1 MNTFSAHAEEH
12 RSSAGGGQDS
22 HRTRRIW
29 WLYIGGCGFL
39 HGRGSRGI
47 ELEDDGEFA
56 IGLKGEATAAQAK
69 ATAGFDFLSYSSDND
84 GSTFGEKEKKH
95 LFGASA
101 SAKAGAG
108 VSAGVWLE
116 SETAIEGNF
125 VNVNAPSFS
134 LDLSLI
140 VASVD
145 VTVPTLSFKWP
156 W

>member
-1 MNTFSAHAEEH
+1 M
-12 RSSAGGGQDS
+12 
-22 HRTRRIW
+22 
-29 WLYIGGCGFL
+29 
-39 HGRGSRGI
+39 
-47 ELEDDGEFA
+47 
-56 IGLKGEATAAQAK
+56 
-69 ATAGFDFLSYSSDND
+69 
-84 GSTFGEKEKKH
+84 
-95 LFGASA
+95 FGASA

-125 VNVNAPSFS
+125 VNVNATSFS

-140 VASVD
+140 VGFEVD